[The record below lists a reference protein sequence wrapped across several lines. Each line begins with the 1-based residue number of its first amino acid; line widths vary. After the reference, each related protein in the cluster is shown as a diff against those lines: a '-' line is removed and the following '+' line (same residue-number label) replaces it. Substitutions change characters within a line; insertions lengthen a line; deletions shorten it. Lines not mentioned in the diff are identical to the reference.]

1 MKRLFIWLLCAAA
14 LAGCAEKYYD
24 SMGNP
29 ISKAQME
36 EFRTAAVR
44 GHLEARRYRV
54 FVDRMYPLRGPSV
67 MLREDWGMEVSR
79 DSVGLFLPYFGRVYQ
94 VPYGRGQG
102 LNLVAPLTSYREEP
116 IKNGVR
122 IMMSTRSDQESYQ
135 LVMEVFDNA
144 IINLSVIP
152 SGKDVIRFTGMM
164 ELHDVFSMQKN

>member
-1 MKRLFIWLLCAAA
+1 M
-14 LAGCAEKYYD
+14 
-24 SMGNP
+24 
-29 ISKAQME
+29 
-36 EFRTAAVR
+36 
-44 GHLEARRYRV
+44 
-54 FVDRMYPLRGPSV
+54 
-67 MLREDWGMEVSR
+67 
-79 DSVGLFLPYFGRVYQ
+79 
-94 VPYGRGQG
+94 PYGRGQG